1 MSWGILATMEAR
13 IEPVI
18 FLAFL
23 FPSIAKTF
31 VLHITFCLC
40 WVQKGSPTLFKC
52 WISKCFFSHD
62 MSSSLSGIT
71 KNQDPGT
78 SFFVALIRTKAC
90 LHTVYVAT
98 PKSNSGSCKLLVNRY
113 KIQLHH
119 LMSKELASMFR
130 EYHNAQAWSIFWGL
144 STRLSF
150 GLIIRDM
157 L

>member
-1 MSWGILATMEAR
+1 MEAR

-23 FPSIAKTF
+23 FPSIAKTYFKPILKPTLLF
-31 VLHITFCLC
+31 VCAEFRRAHRLH
-40 WVQKGSPTLFKC
+40 TLFKC

-62 MSSSLSGIT
+62 MSSFLSGIT

-119 LMSKELASMFR
+119 LISKELASMFR